1 MKDQGRDMGQRG
13 DTTQERTHGRSK
25 QSRHLRLSVGL
36 RVPSPLPRLH
46 RPFQPPKSPSPSPTY
61 PPRRHHVLKPE
72 RRAPVRCH
80 TRQLE
85 AALAKGHL
93 INLFFCAVSR
103 TQPRHLLKR
112 ALWHALHRSLR
123 SWVTRSLGCSSESG
137 CQAETEHPDL
147 SSSGPVM
154 SETGGKWRE
163 VKAQIK
169 QPRARQA
176 HFTNPLIK
184 VNEHLPVSEQE
195 SAAAK
200 KKINTEALLL
210 LFVIRVGWRPAEG
223 GGSSSVNE
231 EDRSTHHPVT

>member
-25 QSRHLRLSVGL
+25 QSRHLRA
-36 RVPSPLPRLH
+36 PSPLPRLH

-154 SETGGKWRE
+154 SKTGGKWRE

-200 KKINTEALLL
+200 KKKNTEALLL
-210 LFVIRVGWRPAEG
+210 LFVIRVGWQPAEG